1 MLTSIRAF
9 SLALCVLV
17 PALAQLPPLPAP
29 QDIPSAGPAASG
41 PYAPQAIVRGGIVV
55 PLYPPDSPYLNRE
68 RVSEPEKYT
77 MSEDVPGRIN
87 RIDNVH
93 NPSIEIHKAD
103 PRRNTGTVIIVAPGG
118 GHRTLVVGSEGADLV
133 PFFYNYGVNTVILRN
148 RLRVDGYEPKTDAVQ
163 DALQAVRMVR
173 AYSEELGFDP
183 SKVGIMGFSAGAELS
198 APAAVE
204 FPDFDKAHNGSGD
217 PFAGVTSRPDFVG
230 IIYPGPTPFAANRVP
245 PAIPA
250 NVPPAFIATPGSGDR
265 IHAIWAMEYFLAML
279 LKGVP
284 NIEMHVYG
292 NGTHGGGIT
301 DRGGTPLGTWTD
313 RYIDWL
319 RDLGFLNP
327 PGEETKAA
335 RDVAEYVRNPPDPP
349 RNRMAPR
356 RSNP

>member
-1 MLTSIRAF
+1 MR
-9 SLALCVLV
+9 
-17 PALAQLPPLPAP
+17 
-29 QDIPSAGPAASG
+29 GE
-41 PYAPQAIVRGGIVV
+41 IVI
-55 PLYPPDSPYLNRE
+55 PLYAPDSPYLNKE

-133 PFFYNYGVNTVILRN
+133 PFLYNYGVNTVILRN

-173 AYSEELGFDP
+173 AYSQELGFDP
-183 SKVGIMGFSAGAELS
+183 RKVGIMGFSAGAELS

-204 FPDFDKAHNGSGD
+204 FPDFDKAHNGAGD

-230 IIYPGPTPFAANRVP
+230 IIYPGPTPFAANRTAP
-245 PAIPA
+245 PIPA
-250 NVPPAFIATPGSGDR
+250 DTPPAFIATPGSGDQR
-265 IHAIWAMEYFLAML
+265 HAIWAMEYFSAML
-279 LKGVP
+279 NKGVP

-301 DRGGTPLGTWTD
+301 DRGGIPLGTWPD

-319 RDLGFLNP
+319 RDLGFLAK
-327 PGEETKAA
+327 PGVKTKAA
-335 RDVAEYVRNPPDPP
+335 LDSRAYAQKHEAGR
-349 RNRMAPR
+349 
-356 RSNP
+356 